1 MRCSVPPPKSSRVTK
16 NVDKLK
22 PCEFV
27 NCQIIKM
34 KQKLERHNNK
44 ECKRAKFQS
53 PKCCSTI
60 NFDLFYTTANYVR

>member
-44 ECKRAKFQS
+44 ECKRAKF
-53 PKCCSTI
+53 
-60 NFDLFYTTANYVR
+60 